1 MSAVQPYGY
10 DPSPWHRLWRI
21 LTADFSLGTWF
32 SVHVRMYWAAVILM
46 PLVFLQRVPSAS
58 PGEAILL
65 TTICFVGL
73 FAIIWT
79 HEMGHIAAAWRY
91 HIRTSKIT
99 LGPLGGLAHLNAP
112 AKTPKEDIWISLAG
126 PAVHLLW
133 LLVLW
138 PIEWLLTDV
147 AYATSWYGFA
157 VWYLVTTNQVL
168 LLFNLLPIFPLD
180 GGRVLRALLAMKY
193 HPNRA
198 TIWAANVGI
207 VGGVVIALGAMTQ
220 ASAASSIGFII
231 GLSCVL
237 ASINEKRAAR
247 HILIYGATQ
256 RDPWETD
263 PDAWKHG
270 GDGHD
275 DEGQERKPGWLAQR
289 RAVRAQQIAAASSQA
304 AADQEAQVD
313 AILERVSQV
322 GMSGLT
328 EQEKNI
334 LQQASKKRRGAG

>member
-1 MSAVQPYGY
+1 MRPVNSYGY
-10 DPSPWHRLWRI
+10 DPSPLHRVWRI

-46 PLVFLQRVPSAS
+46 PLLFLGRVPSSS

-65 TTICFVGL
+65 MAISFVGL

-99 LGPLGGLAHLNAP
+99 LGPMGGLAHLTAP
-112 AKTPKEDIWISLAG
+112 ARTPKEDIWISLAG

-138 PIEWLLTDV
+138 PIAWLMPANVYYFT
-147 AYATSWYGFA
+147 WYGYA
-157 VWYLVTTNQVL
+157 VWFLVATNQAL
-168 LLFNLLPIFPLD
+168 LLFNLLPVFPLD
-180 GGRVLRALLAMKY
+180 GGRVLRAVLSLKY

-207 VGGVVIALGAMTQ
+207 CGGVLIALFALSQGGVW
-220 ASAASSIGFII
+220 SSIGFVI
-231 GLSCVL
+231 GLSSVL
-237 ASINEKRAAR
+237 TCINEKRVAR
-247 HILIYGATQ
+247 HVMIYQSAQ
-256 RDPWETD
+256 RDPWEAD
-263 PDAWKHG
+263 PDAWKRG
-270 GDGHD
+270 GDSHA
-275 DEGQERKPGWLAQR
+275 GQERKPGWLAQR
-289 RAVRAQQIAAASSQA
+289 RAARAQKLSAQNDQA
-304 AADQEAQVD
+304 AAALNAQVD

-322 GMSGLT
+322 GVGGLT
-328 EQEKNI
+328 EQEKKI
-334 LQQASKKRRGAG
+334 LKQASKKHRGAG